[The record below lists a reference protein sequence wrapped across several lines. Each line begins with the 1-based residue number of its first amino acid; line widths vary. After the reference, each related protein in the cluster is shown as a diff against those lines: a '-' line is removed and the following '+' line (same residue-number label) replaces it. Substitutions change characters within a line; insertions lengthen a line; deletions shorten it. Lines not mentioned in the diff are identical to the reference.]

1 MPSLHTGPYRLSP
14 AGLQHLLH
22 THHQGQ
28 HIEGLRDIVVRA
40 APEALHLV
48 LRVRHGRQADHRN
61 APLPQLGQQCKSVH
75 ARKHHVQQRQVVVAV
90 FPKGIAGRKTVV
102 KGGHLILRA
111 FQIQLQR
118 LRNGVVIL
126 DEQNSVSHSIHP
138 LPFS

>member
-48 LRVRHGRQADHRN
+48 LRVRHGRQADHRK

-75 ARKHHVQQRQVVVAV
+75 ARKHHVQQRQVVVTV